1 MQIIGP
7 SLSAVAECEAVLRS
21 LPLWFGIEES
31 LLMYAK
37 DSERLPTFAVSEA
50 GRIVGFLSLM
60 QHFPTAWEI
69 HCVAIHAQSRNQGY
83 GKALLARAERCLSG
97 KVSRCS
103 KSRQS
108 PQLAPALVT
117 HKHASSIRVSGS
129 CRSKSLR
136 TCGRQAI
143 LACNWSSFSAQ
154 TPNPSFKRTGLRPAA

>member
-7 SLSAVAECEAVLRS
+7 SLSAEAECEEILRS

-37 DSERLPTFAVSEA
+37 DSGRLPTFAVCEA

-83 GKALLARAERCLSG
+83 GKALLSHAERWLVEQG
-97 KVSRCS
+97 VSLLQVKTIAATS
-103 KSRQS
+103 
-108 PQLAPALVT
+108 
-117 HKHASSIRVSGS
+117 ASASY
-129 CRSKSLR
+129 
-136 TCGRQAI
+136 
-143 LACNWSSFSAQ
+143 AQ
-154 TPNPSFKRTGLRPAA
+154 TREFYSRLGFLPLEVFPHLWSPSNPCLQLVKFLRRDA

>member
-7 SLSAVAECEAVLRS
+7 SLSAEAKCEEILRS

-37 DSERLPTFAVSEA
+37 DSGRLPSFAVLEA

-83 GKALLARAERCLSG
+83 GKALLSHAERWLVEQG
-97 KVSRCS
+97 VSLLQVKTIAATS
-103 KSRQS
+103 
-108 PQLAPALVT
+108 
-117 HKHASSIRVSGS
+117 ASASY
-129 CRSKSLR
+129 
-136 TCGRQAI
+136 
-143 LACNWSSFSAQ
+143 AQ
-154 TPNPSFKRTGLRPAA
+154 TREFYSRLGFLPLEVFPHLWSPSNPCLQLVKFLHRDA